1 MRGTGDGAVWESV
14 ARRRDYGAKSHGKGR
29 KRTEG
34 QAQMAGEL
42 KEDHIFRE
50 FENIV
55 HVVGLRL
62 KDVRVWCWRT
72 GLPDALRVGI
82 VPARP
87 IHSGVLEGIEAR
99 HGSEG
104 IRKLLV
110 ESLGKTRKL
119 DEAFRKR
126 L

>member
-1 MRGTGDGAVWESV
+1 MQGTRDGAVWESV

-29 KRTEG
+29 KRTEE

-87 IHSGVLEGIEAR
+87 IHSGILERSEGR

-104 IRKLLV
+104 VRKLLV
-110 ESLGKTRKL
+110 
-119 DEAFRKR
+119 KR
-126 L
+126 LNGIRKV